1 MFTLPIAVYYLCFH
15 FLFNDKA
22 YPENWAGAMAILA
35 ANIVV
40 AGYVISA
47 FSEKDDETT
56 TSRGDADGPRTG
68 IYKLRTD

>member
-1 MFTLPIAVYYLCFH
+1 
-15 FLFNDKA
+15 
-22 YPENWAGAMAILA
+22 MAILA

-56 TSRGDADGPRTG
+56 TSHADADGPRTG
-68 IYKLRTD
+68 IYKLRTN

>member
-1 MFTLPIAVYYLCFH
+1 
-15 FLFNDKA
+15 
-22 YPENWAGAMAILA
+22 MAILA